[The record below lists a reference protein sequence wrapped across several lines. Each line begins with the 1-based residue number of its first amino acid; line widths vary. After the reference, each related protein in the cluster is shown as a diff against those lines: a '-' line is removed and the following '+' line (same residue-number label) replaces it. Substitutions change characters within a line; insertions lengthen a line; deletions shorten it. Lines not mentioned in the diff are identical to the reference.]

1 MQPFGERNSDLP
13 GGLFFKPGAEFT
25 VRVWEDPM
33 GAGESAKGVMERVA
47 GMTPLAAGT
56 LTLGER
62 VVVNVEKLNRDPWRE
77 VEGGIWEG
85 GEGG

>member
-13 GGLFFKPGAEFT
+13 GGAVLQAWG
-25 VRVWEDPM
+25 
-33 GAGESAKGVMERVA
+33 GIYGEGVGGSDGSGGECKGVMERVA